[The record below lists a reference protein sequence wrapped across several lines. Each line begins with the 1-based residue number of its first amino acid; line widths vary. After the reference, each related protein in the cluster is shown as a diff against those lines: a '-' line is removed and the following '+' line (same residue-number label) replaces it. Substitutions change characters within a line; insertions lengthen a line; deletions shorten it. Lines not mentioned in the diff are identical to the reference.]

1 MVFWD
6 SQQKTMAHSCFCLN
20 GWKGIDGLRI
30 VAYTA
35 NSFIWALC

>member
-6 SQQKTMAHSCFCLN
+6 SLEKTMTYSCFRLN
-20 GWKGIDGLRI
+20 GSKAIDGLRI

-35 NSFIWALC
+35 NHFI